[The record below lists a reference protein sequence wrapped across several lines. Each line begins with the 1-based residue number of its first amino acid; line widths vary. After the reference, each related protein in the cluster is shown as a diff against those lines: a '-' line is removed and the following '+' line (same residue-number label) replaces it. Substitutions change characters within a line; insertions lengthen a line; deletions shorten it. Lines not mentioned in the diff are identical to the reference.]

1 MNFNGM
7 KILILLLGDIFLLYG
22 ALLTTLILRYIRT
35 SGELISYEFNAHF
48 IPFTLVFSFWILI
61 FGAFGLYDLRFI
73 KNSKTFSY
81 RLLRAIATCII
92 LAVIV
97 FYSYPIGIEPR
108 RNLILI
114 ALITIAYLFIWRYV
128 FNLLV
133 IKTRALKVLFLGV
146 SSEAIS
152 LADYLLKN
160 PQLGHRPVGF
170 ISDNSLSQAG
180 TFSVL
185 VPHYNLSEKSISE
198 ITKEAGA
205 DIIVITPET
214 KNDPKAVG
222 ALFQV
227 VPLGISVVE
236 FPDYHEART
245 GKVPLSLIREVWFL
259 ENLIG
264 KANPGYEF
272 VKRVVDLIL
281 ALALGSILLVLLP
294 AIALFILIS
303 TPLDILS
310 YRKKRA
316 RPGDGVIFF
325 RQTRVGKNGG
335 VFDFIKFRTYVL
347 GAEKMSEAKEVADD
361 RRRYFFGSLLRKS
374 YLDELPQVWN
384 VLKGEMSFIGPRP
397 ERPEYVEELKQK
409 VPFYEMRLLVPP
421 GITGWAQINME
432 NDASVEDAP
441 EKMQYDLYYI
451 KNQSIFL
458 DLLIGLRTA
467 FAILGRTGR

>member
-1 MNFNGM
+1 M
-7 KILILLLGDIFLLYG
+7 KVLTLLIGDILLLYT
-22 ALLTTLILRYIRT
+22 ALITTLALRY
-35 SGELISYEFNAHF
+35 SPSAGGLIGYEFDAHF
-48 IPFTLVFSFWILI
+48 IPFTLVFSLWILL

-73 KNSKTFSY
+73 KNNKTFSY
-81 RLLRAIATCII
+81 RLLRAISTSVILSII
-92 LAVIV
+92 I
-97 FYSYPIGIEPR
+97 FYASPLGIEPR
-108 RNLILI
+108 RNLLLI
-114 ALITIAYLFIWRYV
+114 ALFTTAYLFLWRYI

-133 IKTRALKVLFLGV
+133 IQTRAIKILFLGV
-146 SSEAIS
+146 SREAVE

-170 ISDNSLSQAG
+170 ISDEREAG
-180 TFSVL
+180 IL
-185 VPHYNLSEKSISE
+185 LPVPHYSLQEKTIAH
-198 ITKEAGA
+198 ITRDTDA

-214 KNDPKAVG
+214 KKDLKSVA

-227 VPLGISVVE
+227 IPLGISVIE

-245 GKVPLSLIREVWFL
+245 GKVPLSLISEVWFL

-264 KANPGYEF
+264 KAKPGYEF
-272 VKRVVDLIL
+272 AKRMIDLLLSLVLGVVLVFL
-281 ALALGSILLVLLP
+281 LPLVLFFILL
-294 AIALFILIS
+294 S
-303 TPLDILS
+303 TPRDILF
-310 YRKKRA
+310 YKERRA
-316 RPGDGVIFF
+316 RPGDGIIFF
-325 RQTRVGKNGG
+325 RQKRVGKNGE

-347 GAEKMSEAKEVADD
+347 GAEKMSEAKEVAEDK
-361 RRRYFFGSLLRKS
+361 RKYFFGSLLRKS
-374 YLDELPQVWN
+374 YLDELPQIWN

-397 ERPEYVEELKQK
+397 ERPEYVEELKKK

-451 KNQSIFL
+451 KNGSVIL
-458 DLLIGLRTA
+458 DLLIGLRTV